1 MKHTDVRREL
11 IETSLKM
18 NASGLNQGTSGNL
31 SVRYDGGFLITPSGI
46 PYDELSPDDLVQ
58 VGMDGAWRHS
68 LAPSSEWR
76 MHRDILAAKPEV
88 NAVVHAHPPYCTTL
102 AIRHMTIPAVH
113 YMIAVSGGDTIPCAP
128 YATFGTEELSRNAV
142 AALADRTACLLANH
156 GMIAI
161 GPSLAKAVWLA
172 TEVET
177 LARQYFNTLL
187 IGGPNILPP
196 DEIARVIGKFAGY
209 GVRSKS
215 GPRP

>member
-1 MKHTDVRREL
+1 MKHADVRREL
-11 IETSLKM
+11 IETCLKM
-18 NASGLNQGTSGNL
+18 NASGMNQGTSGNL
-31 SVRYDGGFLITPSGI
+31 SVRHDGGFLITPTGI
-46 PYDELSPDDLVQ
+46 AYDELSPGDIVH
-58 VGMDGAWRHS
+58 VRMDGFWRHP

-76 MHRDILAAKPEV
+76 IHRDILAAKPEV

-102 AIRHMTIPAVH
+102 AIRHMAIPAVH
-113 YMIAVSGGDTIPCAP
+113 YMIAVSGGDTIPCAA

-156 GMIAI
+156 GMIAV
-161 GPSLAKAVWLA
+161 GPSLARAMWLA

-209 GVRSKS
+209 GVRPK
-215 GPRP
+215 

>member
-11 IETSLKM
+11 IETCLKM

-31 SVRYDGGFLITPSGI
+31 SVRHDSGFLITPTGI
-46 PYDELSPDDLVQ
+46 AYDELSPDDIVH
-58 VGMDGAWRHS
+58 VRMDGTWRHP

-102 AIRHMTIPAVH
+102 AIRHMAIPAVH
-113 YMIAVSGGDTIPCAP
+113 YMIAVGGGDTIPCAP

-142 AALADRTACLLANH
+142 EALRDRNACLLANH

-161 GPSLAKAVWLA
+161 GPSLAKAIWLA
-172 TEVET
+172 IEVET

-196 DEIARVIGKFAGY
+196 DEITRVKSKFAGY
-209 GVRSKS
+209 GVRPKS
-215 GPRP
+215 GPRR